1 MDGFVSK
8 DGGSKFTK
16 TVSKSV
22 DLSQHDV
29 EKAEEKETV
38 TNSVLAV
45 IPKTESQK
53 ELEDKE
59 RKLQKEKTQ
68 IK

>member
-22 DLSQHDV
+22 DLSQHEV
-29 EKAEEKETV
+29 EKAEETV

-59 RKLQKEKTQ
+59 RK
-68 IK
+68 

>member
-22 DLSQHDV
+22 DLSQHEV
-29 EKAEEKETV
+29 EKAEETV

>member
-22 DLSQHDV
+22 DLSQHEA
-29 EKAEEKETV
+29 EKAEETV

>member
-29 EKAEEKETV
+29 EKAEETV